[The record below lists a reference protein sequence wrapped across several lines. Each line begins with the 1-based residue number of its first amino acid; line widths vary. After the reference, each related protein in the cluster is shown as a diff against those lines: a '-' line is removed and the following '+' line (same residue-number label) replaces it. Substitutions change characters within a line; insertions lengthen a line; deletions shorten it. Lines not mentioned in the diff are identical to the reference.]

1 LDFDDEDEGGEE
13 WLVSYADMMT
23 LIACFF
29 ILMMAFANYD
39 PVGFNVKAEQLSK
52 HFRKDKYKSSDM
64 KLKEITEEIARH
76 DMKDRAKISMKEG
89 ELIVTFSSSMLF
101 ANGSAILTED
111 MKSTLDALIDVIKT
125 SNPNH
130 RVLIEGHAD
139 DDLNLSKY
147 ETQWELSSIR
157 AARVAERFS
166 YFGFNTSK
174 IVAIGKGDND
184 KAIAMAPN
192 EKVDVIKEKRKLNRR
207 IVIRLLEPKEKQK
220 VKFGFGIYF
229 KDATEDVKENKI
241 NDIDDA
247 GFKVE

>member
-1 LDFDDEDEGGEE
+1 MDFDEDDGGGED

-39 PVGFNVKAEQLSK
+39 PVGFNIKAEKLSK

-64 KLKEITEEIARH
+64 KLKEITEEVARH
-76 DMKDRAKISMKEG
+76 DMKDRSKISLKDG

-101 ANGSAILTED
+101 ANGSAELTPD

-130 RVLIEGHAD
+130 RILVEGHAD
-139 DDLNLSKY
+139 DDLKLSKY
-147 ETQWELSSIR
+147 DSQWVLSSVR
-157 AARVAERFS
+157 AARVADRFS

-174 IVAIGKGDND
+174 IIAIGKGDNE
-184 KAIAMAPN
+184 KAVTMAPN
-192 EKVDVIKEKRKLNRR
+192 EKEDIVLEKRKLNRR
-207 IVIRLLEPKEKQK
+207 IVIRLLEPKEKEK

-241 NDIDDA
+241 DDIDES